1 MSTPGDSVRLSAM
14 SGGEHSQLVQG
25 VAGMDIIRENVLS
38 LSHFLGWDST
48 PFNWLLFRLQ
58 KQTVPVP
65 GEGSVLL
72 WDSKWYVPEA
82 AKAAME
88 ESQIGQLISRFGE
101 PSLMMIE
108 LRQDDF
114 LLGSYWSFIGG
125 LPEVNGRANSNFAGY
140 NRVRFLT
147 YMSELGMV
155 IIFTTEVTPGVI
167 AFSKVEEL
175 DARHAAHTV
184 GLINAGTEKVTL
196 RVQTISRRSC
206 DECAGL
212 NRGCDPSTCQNEQ
225 DFEMSR
231 AVRQL
236 LISQPS
242 SNYSQSAL
250 DYQRLFTD
258 GAWTGPLGNRDPM
271 ITVAKCY
278 SKGALFD
285 AALLSIVQNE
295 ISAVLPPRSSF
306 RIVSE
311 EWNQMQYYQ
320 ALEDASGSSV
330 EGFSRGKVRDV
341 EPSPRSS
348 GTAKQSRT
356 CEICMTTFRRNYD
369 LKRHWTAV
377 HENRRDFEC
386 PTCGKTYTQ
395 KGHLREHIRSVHTD
409 DTSFQCRICKKRFGV
424 QSKLERHVTTVHDSN
439 RAFHCILCSRS
450 YKEKSSLS
458 KHLLKHH
465 KIRNGKG

>member
-1 MSTPGDSVRLSAM
+1 MCTPGDSVQLTAASADERLRLA
-14 SGGEHSQLVQG
+14 QG
-25 VAGMDIIRENVLS
+25 VAGMDIIGENVLS
-38 LSHFLGWDST
+38 LSPFLQWDST

-82 AKAAME
+82 AKVAME
-88 ESQIGQLISRFGE
+88 ESQIGHLISRFGE
-101 PSLMMIE
+101 PSLMMLE
-108 LRQDDF
+108 LRQEDF

-125 LPEVNGRANSNFAGY
+125 LPEVNGRANGNFAGY

-147 YMSELGMV
+147 YMADPGMV
-155 IIFTTEVTPGVI
+155 VVFTTEVTPGVI
-167 AFSKVEEL
+167 AFSKIEEL

-184 GLINAGTEKVTL
+184 GLIDTTTENVIL
-196 RVQTISRRSC
+196 RIRTTSRRSC
-206 DECAGL
+206 DECASL
-212 NRGCDPSTCQNEQ
+212 NRACDPSTCQNDQ

-250 DYQRLFTD
+250 DYQQLFTD
-258 GAWTGPLGNRDPM
+258 GAWTGPLGSPDPM
-271 ITVAKCY
+271 VTVARCY

-285 AALLSIVQNE
+285 VALLSVVQNE
-295 ISAVLPPRSSF
+295 ISGVHPPRSSF

-311 EWNQMQYYQ
+311 EWNQMEYYQ
-320 ALEDASGSSV
+320 ALEDVSRSPLEESSHS
-330 EGFSRGKVRDV
+330 EVRCAK
-341 EPSPRSS
+341 PSPRSS

-369 LKRHWTAV
+369 LKRHWAAV

-386 PTCGKTYTQ
+386 LICGKTYTQ

-409 DTSFQCRICKKRFGV
+409 DTAFQCRICKKRFGV

-439 RAFHCILCSRS
+439 RGFQCNLCSRS

-465 KIRNGKG
+465 KIRKGKD